1 MTVRIDSCGSLPT
14 FLGRYSWSMVQKKK
28 KRAKGLTLKLALELL
43 KFILFLTPHI
53 KVMHLHYFHEVVDFL
68 AIKIKGN
75 DLYFHIFILQLSESF
90 LHFNNVYNLVKD
102 IDSSLHSIL
111 KNIIHYSL
119 DMKRI

>member
-1 MTVRIDSCGSLPT
+1 MVLYLP
-14 FLGRYSWSMVQKKK
+14 FLEDIRGRWFKRKKK
-28 KRAKGLTLKLALELL
+28 GKRINLEIGIRVVEIHIVLDA
-43 KFILFLTPHI
+43 TI